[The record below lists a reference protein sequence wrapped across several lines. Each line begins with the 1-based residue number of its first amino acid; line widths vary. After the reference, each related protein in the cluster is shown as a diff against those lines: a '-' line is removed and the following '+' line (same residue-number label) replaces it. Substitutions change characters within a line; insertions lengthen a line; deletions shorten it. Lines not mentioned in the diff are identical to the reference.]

1 MKSEKENEKSRN
13 LSTAEAE
20 INALASSFKSSTKL
34 SSKTTSVFVSASPAK
49 NKTPVQVLEKG
60 NGHY

>member
-1 MKSEKENEKSRN
+1 
-13 LSTAEAE
+13 
-20 INALASSFKSSTKL
+20 LASSFKSSTKL

-60 NGHY
+60 NGH